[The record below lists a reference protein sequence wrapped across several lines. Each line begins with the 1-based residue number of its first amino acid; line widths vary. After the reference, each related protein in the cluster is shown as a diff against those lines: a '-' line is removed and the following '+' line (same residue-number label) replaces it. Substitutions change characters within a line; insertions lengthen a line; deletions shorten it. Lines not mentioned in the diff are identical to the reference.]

1 MGESLLVIVTVVRYF
16 ACFFSFCFVII
27 LVILRLWWWDDEI
40 KIMTIMNVDANS
52 IGIWWCPA
60 NFASFFLFCSCRR
73 RFFLRFFFFESV
85 THWKYCR
92 SISFFFVR
100 GIESDMGRVH
110 KFKLE
115 QMYVRKADC
124 ACMTQPL
131 RGLGLGWG
139 CGGFGGVLCVFRLFF
154 LLTIIAGGIFSLHI
168 GGP

>member
-1 MGESLLVIVTVVRYF
+1 MQIVLEFDDAPQTLLL
-16 ACFFSFCFVII
+16 FSFLYLPPPLLF
-27 LVILRLWWWDDEI
+27 
-40 KIMTIMNVDANS
+40 
-52 IGIWWCPA
+52 
-60 NFASFFLFCSCRR
+60 SF
-73 RFFLRFFFFESV
+73 FFFFESV

-92 SISFFFVR
+92 SISFFVR